1 MKGVCINRPV
11 MHWGFRGKK
20 MGILFFF
27 LIFIFTLFCFTI
39 LYWFGYTLTWIS
51 HGCTWVPNL
60 EPPSHLPPHI
70 ISMDHP
76 HAPAPSILYP
86 VLNIDWHFVSY
97 MIVYMFQCHS
107 PKMGILKKCFD
118 LSLEFRGKTT
128 VKMNKFYISSFLFH
142 KWSSRNLMVW
152 SKSCKTLPSGHFG
165 GCYSDLLTNGSIEL
179 KGGTDKPMLLS
190 LFYFLLLLKTFSPHL
205 LSFW

>member
-20 MGILFFF
+20 WEFYFIFF

-51 HGCTWVPNL
+51 HGCTWVPNS

-70 ISMDHP
+70 ISLDHP
-76 HAPAPSILYP
+76 RAPAPSILYP
-86 VLNIDWHFVSY
+86 VSNTDWRFVSY

-107 PKMGILKKCFD
+107 PTFLCFK
-118 LSLEFRGKTT
+118 LFSVQLFQ
-128 VKMNKFYISSFLFH
+128 SFLKALSDSIESEGDGSKETVIILNISF
-142 KWSSRNLMVW
+142 WSFTL
-152 SKSCKTLPSGHFG
+152 SKSTHWLH
-165 GCYSDLLTNGSIEL
+165 
-179 KGGTDKPMLLS
+179 
-190 LFYFLLLLKTFSPHL
+190 
-205 LSFW
+205 